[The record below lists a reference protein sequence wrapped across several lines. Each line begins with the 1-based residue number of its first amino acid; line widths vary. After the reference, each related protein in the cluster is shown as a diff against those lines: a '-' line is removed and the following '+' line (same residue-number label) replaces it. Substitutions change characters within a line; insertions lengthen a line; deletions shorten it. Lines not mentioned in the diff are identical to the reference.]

1 MDLQELRKNLET
13 KIAETRSL
21 LNENKTK
28 EAQENM
34 EEVRKLEEQIKLTQ
48 ELEEREL
55 NDLREQEERRKEEN
69 KGMENEETL
78 TVAEKEERAFLK
90 FVKEERGL
98 SKAENGAIV
107 PTTIA
112 NRIIEKVKEL
122 SPIYSLATIY
132 NIGGKLQVPVYDEE
146 SSSISAAYQ
155 GDEFTELTE
164 GTGKFKSVD
173 LDGFVVGALAKISNS
188 LINNSEIDV
197 TSFVI
202 NKIAQSIV
210 DFLEKELLE
219 GKTKIQGLVTSKNVV
234 ISSTV
239 GKINTDDLI
248 DVQMTIPDNYLSK
261 AVWIMNK
268 DDFKAIR
275 KLKDSD
281 GNYIMNKDITRGF
294 GYEILSNHVYVSENA
309 TNIYYGDMTGL
320 TVKLSSNVELTILKE
335 KYKTQYA
342 TGYCAF
348 IEADAKITDEQKIV
362 KLVKKTA

>member
-13 KIAETRSL
+13 KITETRSL
-21 LNENKTK
+21 LNENKTD
-28 EAQENM
+28 EAKKNM

-55 NDLREQEERRKEEN
+55 NELKEQEERRKEEN
-69 KGMENEETL
+69 KGMENKETL
-78 TVAEKEERAFLK
+78 TVAEKEERAFLE
-90 FVKEERGL
+90 FIKEERGL

-112 NRIIEKVKEL
+112 NRIIEKVNEL

-132 NIGGKLQVPVYDEE
+132 NVKGNLKLPVYDEE
-146 SSSISAAYQ
+146 SSSITAGYQ
-155 GDEFTELTE
+155 GEEFTKITE
-164 GTGKFKSVD
+164 GAGKFKSID
-173 LDGFVVGALAKISNS
+173 LNGFVVGVLALISNS
-188 LINNSEIDV
+188 LINNTEIDV
-197 TSFVI
+197 TGFVI
-202 NKIAQSIV
+202 NKIAQSIKK
-210 DFLEKELLE
+210 FLERELLE
-219 GKTKIQGLVTSKNVV
+219 GKTNIQGLVNSKNIVT
-234 ISSTV
+234 SSTV

-248 DVQMTIPDNYLSK
+248 DVQMTIPDNYLSN

-268 DDFKAIR
+268 ADFKAIR

-281 GNYIMNKDITRGF
+281 GNYIMNKDFTRGF
-294 GYEILSNHVYVSENA
+294 GYEILGNHVYVSENA

-320 TVKLSSNVELTILKE
+320 SVKLTSNIELTMLKE
-335 KYKTQYA
+335 LYKTQYA

-348 IEADAKITDEQKIV
+348 IEVDAKITDEQKIV